1 MNMVAEMLLTEPAP
15 AAIWAILMLLTIPAL
30 LLLGSP
36 TGTRHPR
43 RAAQEWV
50 AVLRGRGERRRRQAA
65 EAAQAARFAAE
76 IRVAADQAAASA
88 QRWQQLWERSEDDLN
103 AASQAWLDADA
114 RLRTAL
120 AAAAWGTPWS
130 VRTCEEYAARER
142 YLHRTVAAAA
152 DRGELPAAAVADAL
166 AGRHGWDARLH
177 PAEQD
182 LVIARA
188 SSAWLRQRYEQ
199 AAAAERAAWH
209 DAERA
214 HRASDSLRHEAQT
227 AEAQTAQLSE
237 FLPNPGRTPAPAR
250 YEVGAVPA
258 I

>member
-1 MNMVAEMLLTEPAP
+1 MNIIAEMLLTDPAP
-15 AAIWAILMLLTIPAL
+15 AAIWVTLMLLTLPAL
-30 LLLGSP
+30 LLLGSSS
-36 TGTRHPR
+36 GAQHPR

-50 AVLRGRGERRRRQAA
+50 SVLRERGDQRRRQAT
-65 EAAQAARFAAE
+65 EAAQAARFADE
-76 IRVAADQAAASA
+76 VRVAADQAAAAA
-88 QRWQQLWERSEDDLN
+88 QRWQQLWEQREHDVST
-103 AASQAWLDADA
+103 AWQAWLDADA
-114 RLRTAL
+114 RLRKAR
-120 AAAAWGTPWS
+120 AAAAWGSPS

-188 SSAWLRQRYEQ
+188 SVAWLRHRYDQ
-199 AAAAERAAWH
+199 AVAAERAAWQ

-214 HRASDSLRHEAQT
+214 YRVSGSLRHEAQ
-227 AEAQTAQLSE
+227 AAAIRAAQLSE
-237 FLPNPGRTPAPAR
+237 FLPAAGRTRAPAGDR
-250 YEVGAVPA
+250 AMA
-258 I
+258 ATAR